1 MSKYLDSNGL
11 LYFWGKLKT
20 LFAGKVDK
28 VEGKGLST
36 NDYTSAEKTK
46 LSGIANNAN
55 NYTLPI
61 ATASALGGVK
71 VGSNLTITD
80 GVLSAVQGS
89 YSLPTASASTKGG
102 VKIGSNLTIE
112 GDVLSA
118 TDTTYNDATT
128 SAHGLMTAADKTKL
142 DGFGQA
148 STYALKSDI
157 TGVYTYQGSVATYA
171 ALPSTGVSI
180 GDVYNVE
187 TNGQNY
193 AWTGSAWDSLGE
205 TFQIS
210 DISNSDIDTIMAT

>member
-11 LYFWGKLKT
+11 LYLWGKLKT
-20 LFAGKVDK
+20 MFAGKVDK
-28 VEGKGLST
+28 VDGKGLST
-36 NDYTSAEKTK
+36 NDYTTAEKTK
-46 LSGIANNAN
+46 LSGVAANAN

-71 VGSNLTITD
+71 IGNNLTIAD

-89 YSLPTASASTKGG
+89 YTLPTASASTKGG
-102 VKIGSNLTIE
+102 VKIGSNLSIE

-128 SAHGLMTAADKTKL
+128 STHGLMTAADKTKL

-148 STYALKSDI
+148 STYALKTDI
-157 TGVYTYQGSVATYA
+157 TGLYKYQGSVATYA
-171 ALPSTGVSI
+171 NLPSTGVST

-187 TNGQNY
+187 SNGQNY
-193 AWTGSAWDSLGE
+193 AWTGTAWDSLGE
-205 TFQIS
+205 TFQIT
-210 DISNSDIDTIMAT
+210 DISNADIDTIIAT